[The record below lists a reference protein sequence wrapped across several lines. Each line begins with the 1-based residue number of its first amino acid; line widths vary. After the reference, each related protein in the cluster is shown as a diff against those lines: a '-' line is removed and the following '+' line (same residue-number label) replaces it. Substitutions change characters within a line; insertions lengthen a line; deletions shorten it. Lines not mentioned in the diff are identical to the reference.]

1 MRPAMIRATL
11 LVLACA
17 LSACTHSTTTVTSP
31 EPTKGKPTA
40 PVAVTAQLSDAS
52 AKVTVTFKADAKDV
66 EVAVRGVDGLVVSGE
81 ATRVSGGAFASGES
95 TTFEVA
101 FQRPAGPAALA
112 VSVSG
117 TFNGAKR
124 ARVASIAVGEGPGAP
139 TPGEVM
145 TTDDGD
151 TVKVLPA
158 AP

>member
-1 MRPAMIRATL
+1 MIRATL

-31 EPTKGKPTA
+31 EPGKGKPTA
-40 PVAVTAQLSDAS
+40 PVDVAAKVSNAS
-52 AKVTVTFKADAKDV
+52 AKVTVTFKRAVTDASV
-66 EVAVRGVDGLVVSGE
+66 SVRGVDGLVVSGE
-81 ATRVSGGAFASGES
+81 ATRVANAAFGAGES

-101 FQRPAGPAALA
+101 FERPAGPAALA

-117 TFNGAKR
+117 TFDGAKR
-124 ARVASIAVGEGPGAP
+124 ARVASIAIGEGPGAP
-139 TPGEVM
+139 TPGEVL

-158 AP
+158 GP